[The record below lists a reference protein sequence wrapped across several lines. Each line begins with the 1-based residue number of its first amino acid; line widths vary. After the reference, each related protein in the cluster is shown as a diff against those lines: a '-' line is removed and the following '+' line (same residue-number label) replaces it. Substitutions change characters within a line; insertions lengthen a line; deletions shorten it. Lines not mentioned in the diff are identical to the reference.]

1 LKRIAD
7 EIEIVEPYR
16 ACVIEDSLVIA
27 DVHLGYEEAISSDGI
42 SIFHRQIDELKRMI
56 EELFDM
62 TGATRLV
69 INGDLKHTFERA
81 TSEEWE
87 DLPEFIEKALERA
100 REVILVRGNHD
111 TILGPLRRY
120 DKVRIVDELFLGGL
134 RLIHGHKG
142 HFQQGILM
150 AHEHPAILLGDRV
163 GGRIRVPCFL
173 HNEELQLTVMPA
185 FSPVVGGTPVNL
197 LIKEEFLSPILNEVG
212 VDDMKVFCVDE
223 ETGVLE
229 FPELRKWKDI
239 SLHL

>member
-1 LKRIAD
+1 MKRIAD

-16 ACVIEDSLVIA
+16 ACLIEDALVIA
-27 DVHLGYEEAISSDGI
+27 DVHLGYEEAMSNDGI
-42 SIFHRQIDELKRMI
+42 SLFHRQIEDLKRML
-56 EELFDM
+56 EELFEK
-62 TGATRLV
+62 TGATKLV

-81 TSEEWE
+81 TPEEWE

-100 REVILVRGNHD
+100 REIILVRGNHD

-120 DKVRIVDELFLGGL
+120 DEVKIVDELFLGGL
-134 RLIHGHKG
+134 RLIHGHRG
-142 HFQQGILM
+142 HAQEGILI
-150 AHEHPAILLGDRV
+150 AHEHPMILLGDRV

-173 HNEELQLTVMPA
+173 HNEELRITVMPA

-197 LIKEEFLSPILNEVG
+197 LRKGEFLSPILNETG
-212 VDDMKVFCVDE
+212 VEEMKVFCVDE

-229 FPELRKWKDI
+229 FPELKKWRDI